1 MMSEEIYY
9 DEMVLGNAVW
19 DDDVREYHDPRAWC
33 GTPAAMDFEKRS
45 TDLFQ
50 GMFKDLDEKS
60 ILIKELKEEL
70 NCGKEAYDLSFGGDG
85 WDRLDPIF

>member
-1 MMSEEIYY
+1 MKQEILF

-19 DDDVREYHDPRAWC
+19 DDDVPEYHNPKAWC
-33 GTPAAMDFEKRS
+33 GTPMMEEWEKRS

-50 GMFKDLDEKS
+50 GMFKDLDQKA
-60 ILIKELKEEL
+60 IQITKIKEEL
-70 NCGKEAYDLSFGGDG
+70 NVERENYDLGFGGDG

>member
-1 MMSEEIYY
+1 MKQEIYF

-19 DDDVREYHDPRAWC
+19 DDDVPEYNNPIAWC
-33 GTPAAMDFEKRS
+33 GTPMCMEWEKRS
-45 TDLFQ
+45 MDLFQ

-60 ILIKELKEEL
+60 IQIAKIKEEL
-70 NCGKEAYDLSFGGDG
+70 NSEKENYDLGFGGDG